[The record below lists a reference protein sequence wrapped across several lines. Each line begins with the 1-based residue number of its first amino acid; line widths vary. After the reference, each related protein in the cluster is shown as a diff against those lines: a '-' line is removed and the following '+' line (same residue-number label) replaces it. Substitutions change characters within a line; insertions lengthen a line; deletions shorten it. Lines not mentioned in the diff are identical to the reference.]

1 MMTQFSPTMK
11 NTNQTNNRTARFM
24 LASASLA
31 MLRIAQQLEAQ
42 AQHEPNEAK
51 AERLIIMSSDLAHH
65 ADAIAEA
72 SGWNADTEA
81 NMSRFLNR

>member
-1 MMTQFSPTMK
+1 MNNPTQP
-11 NTNQTNNRTARFM
+11 NPRTARFM

-31 MLRIAQQLEAQ
+31 MLRIAQHLEAM
-42 AQHEPNEAK
+42 ASREKDEAK

-72 SGWNADTEA
+72 SSWNADTEA
-81 NMSRFLNR
+81 NLKALTAKL

>member
-1 MMTQFSPTMK
+1 MNTQ
-11 NTNQTNNRTARFM
+11 NQNDRTARFM

-42 AQHEPNEAK
+42 AQHEPSEAK
-51 AERLIIMSSDLAHH
+51 AEKLVIMASDLAHH

-72 SGWNADTEA
+72 SGWQADTDQ
-81 NMSRFLNR
+81 NMARFTR